1 MGRDDSRQLKKRLLH
16 HSFFRAADD
25 QAEVRQDYSHQ
36 LHRRA
41 ARRILSHALRRLQ
54 GRHYQPGEGA
64 CNGTRATQ
72 HPGELRGARLGGH
85 GHVQRGNQLESGRKS
100 HCLRY
105 SPASRGHCGG
115 NCRTDFVPRFGS
127 GQLHDWRNHQ
137 CKRGSGVVRLKAVN
151 FWPVLALAA
160 LMTAL
165 PLQAA
170 RAQNPDN
177 MMPEERT
184 AKGKQVLEQLITAL
198 GGPTYLD
205 IRESN
210 CDGRLAQFGHNG
222 EMTGY
227 TNFKVYWRYPDKNR
241 TDFSK
246 KGVIVNVYNGDR
258 GWTLDRGG
266 VSELSNAAV
275 ADFQEQAKR
284 DVNNLLRVRL
294 KEPGMTIRF
303 GGTDVVDLRT
313 VDWVEITDT
322 EQRDFR
328 LAVDRTTHY
337 LVRTVVTLADD
348 TSPDRSVETHI
359 YTNYQLMDGVQTP
372 LQITLDRNGRRVNQ
386 VFFQSCKYN
395 PGFSD
400 DFFTKAA
407 LDKRFSEVGSKKY
420 KDEKKREKEAE
431 KDN

>member
-1 MGRDDSRQLKKRLLH
+1 MR
-16 HSFFRAADD
+16 
-25 QAEVRQDYSHQ
+25 
-36 LHRRA
+36 
-41 ARRILSHALRRLQ
+41 LRR
-54 GRHYQPGEGA
+54 E
-64 CNGTRATQ
+64 
-72 HPGELRGARLGGH
+72 
-85 GHVQRGNQLESGRKS
+85 
-100 HCLRY
+100 
-105 SPASRGHCGG
+105 
-115 NCRTDFVPRFGS
+115 RTICALLMAAALSV
-127 GQLHDWRNHQ
+127 
-137 CKRGSGVVRLKAVN
+137 
-151 FWPVLALAA
+151 ALAS
-160 LMTAL
+160 
-165 PLQAA
+165 PRA
-170 RAQNPDN
+170 RAQNPDS

-184 AKGKQVLEQLITAL
+184 EKGKQILGQLITAL

-210 CDGRLAQFGHNG
+210 CEGRLAQFGHSG
-222 EMTGY
+222 ELTGY
-227 TNFKVYWRYPDKNR
+227 TPFKVYWQYPDKNR

-284 DVNNLLRVRL
+284 DVNNLLRLRL
-294 KEPGMTIRF
+294 KEPGMAIRF

-313 VDWVEITDT
+313 VDWVEITDS

-328 LAVDRTTHY
+328 LAVDRSTHF
-337 LVRTVVTLADD
+337 LVRSVITLSDD
-348 TSPDRSVETHI
+348 TSPDRSVETRI

-395 PGFSD
+395 PGFSE

-407 LDKRFSEVGSKKY
+407 LEKRSSEVGVKKSKA
-420 KDEKKREKEAE
+420 EKKREKEAD

>member
-1 MGRDDSRQLKKRLLH
+1 
-16 HSFFRAADD
+16 
-25 QAEVRQDYSHQ
+25 VR
-36 LHRRA
+36 
-41 ARRILSHALRRLQ
+41 
-54 GRHYQPGEGA
+54 
-64 CNGTRATQ
+64 
-72 HPGELRGARLGGH
+72 
-85 GHVQRGNQLESGRKS
+85 
-100 HCLRY
+100 LRY
-105 SPASRGHCGG
+105 FRNVCGI
-115 NCRTDFVPRFGS
+115 
-127 GQLHDWRNHQ
+127 
-137 CKRGSGVVRLKAVN
+137 
-151 FWPVLALAA
+151 LALGA
-160 LMTAL
+160 LLVAL
-165 PLQAA
+165 PQQHA

-177 MMPEERT
+177 MMPEERE
-184 AKGKQVLEQLITAL
+184 AKGKQVLNQLITAL

-205 IRESN
+205 IRESD
-210 CDGRLAQFGHNG
+210 CDGRLAQFGHAG

-246 KGVIVNVYNGDR
+246 KGVIVNVYNGDQ

-266 VSELSNAAV
+266 VSELGATAV

-284 DVNNLLRVRL
+284 DINNLLRVRL
-294 KEPGMTIRF
+294 KEPGMTIRY
-303 GGTDVVDLRT
+303 GGVDVVDLRT
-313 VDWVEITDT
+313 VDWVEVTDT

-328 LAVDRTTHY
+328 LAVDRSTHF

-420 KDEKKREKEAE
+420 KEEKKKEKEAE

>member
-1 MGRDDSRQLKKRLLH
+1 
-16 HSFFRAADD
+16 
-25 QAEVRQDYSHQ
+25 VR
-36 LHRRA
+36 
-41 ARRILSHALRRLQ
+41 
-54 GRHYQPGEGA
+54 
-64 CNGTRATQ
+64 
-72 HPGELRGARLGGH
+72 
-85 GHVQRGNQLESGRKS
+85 
-100 HCLRY
+100 LRY
-105 SPASRGHCGG
+105 FYNVCGI
-115 NCRTDFVPRFGS
+115 
-127 GQLHDWRNHQ
+127 
-137 CKRGSGVVRLKAVN
+137 
-151 FWPVLALAA
+151 LALGA
-160 LMTAL
+160 LLVVL
-165 PLQAA
+165 PQQHA

-177 MMPEERT
+177 MMPEERE
-184 AKGKQVLEQLITAL
+184 AKGKQVLNQLITAL

-205 IRESN
+205 IRESD
-210 CDGRLAQFGHNG
+210 CDGRLAQFGHAG

-246 KGVIVNVYNGDR
+246 KGVIVNVYNGDQ

-266 VSELSNAAV
+266 VSELGATAV

-284 DVNNLLRVRL
+284 DINNLLRVRL
-294 KEPGMTIRF
+294 KEPGMAIRY
-303 GGTDVVDLRT
+303 GGGDVVDLRT

-328 LAVDRTTHY
+328 LSVDRTTHY
-337 LVRTVVTLADD
+337 LVRSVVTLTDD

-359 YTNYQLMDGVQTP
+359 YTNYQLMDGVWTP

-395 PGFSD
+395 PGFSE

-407 LDKRFSEVGSKKY
+407 LEKRFSEVGSKKY
-420 KDEKKREKEAE
+420 KSEKKKEKEAE

>member
-1 MGRDDSRQLKKRLLH
+1 M
-16 HSFFRAADD
+16 
-25 QAEVRQDYSHQ
+25 
-36 LHRRA
+36 
-41 ARRILSHALRRLQ
+41 
-54 GRHYQPGEGA
+54 
-64 CNGTRATQ
+64 
-72 HPGELRGARLGGH
+72 
-85 GHVQRGNQLESGRKS
+85 
-100 HCLRY
+100 
-105 SPASRGHCGG
+105 
-115 NCRTDFVPRFGS
+115 
-127 GQLHDWRNHQ
+127 
-137 CKRGSGVVRLKAVN
+137 RLKFFQSVCGILVVGAV
-151 FWPVLALAA
+151 LG
-160 LMTAL
+160 AL
-165 PLQAA
+165 PQQHA

-210 CDGRLAQFGHNG
+210 CDGRLAQFGHAG

-246 KGVIVNVYNGDR
+246 KGVIVNVYNGDQ

-266 VSELSNAAV
+266 VTELSTAAV

-284 DVNNLLRVRL
+284 DINNLLRVRL

-303 GGTDVVDLRT
+303 GGTDVVDLKT

-328 LAVDRTTHY
+328 LAVDRSSHF
-337 LVRTVVTLADD
+337 LVRSVVTLTDD

-359 YTNYQLMDGVQTP
+359 YTNYQLMDGVWTP

-395 PGFSD
+395 PGFSE

-407 LDKRFSEVGSKKY
+407 LDKRSSEVGVKKSKA
-420 KDEKKREKEAE
+420 EKKKEKEAE

>member
-1 MGRDDSRQLKKRLLH
+1 
-16 HSFFRAADD
+16 
-25 QAEVRQDYSHQ
+25 
-36 LHRRA
+36 
-41 ARRILSHALRRLQ
+41 
-54 GRHYQPGEGA
+54 
-64 CNGTRATQ
+64 
-72 HPGELRGARLGGH
+72 
-85 GHVQRGNQLESGRKS
+85 
-100 HCLRY
+100 
-105 SPASRGHCGG
+105 
-115 NCRTDFVPRFGS
+115 
-127 GQLHDWRNHQ
+127 
-137 CKRGSGVVRLKAVN
+137 VRLRCATRVLGT
-151 FWPVLALAA
+151 LALATV
-160 LMTAL
+160 MGMG
-165 PLQAA
+165 AA
-170 RAQNPDN
+170 ERLCAQNPDS

-184 AKGKQVLEQLITAL
+184 AKGKQILDQLITAL

-210 CDGRLAQFGHNG
+210 CEGRLAQFGHAG
-222 EMTGY
+222 ELSGY
-227 TNFKVYWRYPDKNR
+227 TPFKVYWRYPDKNR

-284 DVNNLLRVRL
+284 DVNNLLRTRL
-294 KEPGMTIRF
+294 KEPGMNVRF

-313 VDWVEITDT
+313 VDWVEITDA

-337 LVRTVVTLADD
+337 LVRSVITLSDD
-348 TSPDRSVETHI
+348 TSPDRNVETRI

-372 LQITLDRNGRRVNQ
+372 LQITLDRNGRRINQ

-395 PGFSD
+395 PGFSE

-407 LDKRFSEVGSKKY
+407 LEKRSSEIGVKKSKA
-420 KDEKKREKEAE
+420 EKKKEKEE
-431 KDN
+431 QKDN